1 MSQRNPMNER
11 YTSDE
16 RSGKT
21 RKSAASAKPT
31 SKAASSVHVSSG
43 KQTEKPKGLFAR
55 ARNDAGK
62 DAGAKASEKAK
73 KRAAQEERFA
83 YHDPDN
89 EEYKKWRRIWWICIA
104 GAIALTAL
112 SMYLLNAVGSQA
124 GIVTLIG
131 GYILLGAS
139 LFIDIKKVRKIRD
152 QSYAAARGDRS
163 KQATKTRKQQKA
175 ELKAREAQMVAEAEA
190 KEAERE
196 AKRAAKGAKRSKVLE
211 AATKKVAAASAGSA
225 NAGSANAGSA
235 GASSANAGSADGDA
249 AENNAKEA

>member
-11 YTSDE
+11 YTSEE

-31 SKAASSVHVSSG
+31 SKAASSVRVSSG
-43 KQTEKPKGLFAR
+43 KTTEKPKGLFAR
-55 ARNDAGK
+55 AKTEANK
-62 DAGAKASEKAK
+62 DAGTKASEKAK
-73 KRAAQEERFA
+73 KRAAQEERFS

-124 GIVTLIG
+124 GIVTLVG
-131 GYILLGAS
+131 GYILLAAS

-152 QSYAAARGDRS
+152 QNYADTRVNRS
-163 KQATKTRKQQKA
+163 KEATRTRKQQKA
-175 ELKAREAQMVAEAEA
+175 EMKAREAEMVAEAEA
-190 KEAERE
+190 KEAAKE
-196 AKRAAKGAKRSKVLE
+196 AKRAAKAAKRGKAVATSE
-211 AATKKVAAASAGSA
+211 AAEGTP
-225 NAGSANAGSA
+225 
-235 GASSANAGSADGDA
+235 DA
-249 AENNAKEA
+249 AEASKEA